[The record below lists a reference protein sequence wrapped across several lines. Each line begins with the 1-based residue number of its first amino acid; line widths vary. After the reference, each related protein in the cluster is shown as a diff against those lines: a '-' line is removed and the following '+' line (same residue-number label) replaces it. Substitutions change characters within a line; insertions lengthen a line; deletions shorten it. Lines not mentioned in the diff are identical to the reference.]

1 MTQNKILLYALY
13 GLRKAGRKLGVLAS
27 PSPDSFLCSRYVE
40 LFDQEANDF
49 VYETLREGKPCMISK
64 FGTTELNAVVTDLV
78 TSEPLSWSVLKEFF
92 RGELSLSR
100 VQSILQLQK
109 LSGFFPVS
117 PDYGRR
123 FCERVV
129 NDIPEINILGS
140 YIENEKYVLPYMHC
154 KRINLDG
161 YYAPF
166 LWKNPWTKYLEGKKV
181 LVVHPFVDSIKS
193 QYENNR
199 ERLFDDPDVRPRFKE
214 LILVRAVQSIV
225 GTRTDYV
232 DWFEALKHMEDEI
245 SQLDFDIALIGCGAY
260 GMALAAHVKRM
271 GKQAVHLAGW
281 TQMLFGIYGNRWL
294 RDQPA
299 YAKFIN
305 GYWIRPSESE
315 KPKGAEK
322 VEGGCYW

>member
-199 ERLFDDPDVRPRFKE
+199 ERLFDDPDVLPRFKE
-214 LILVRAVQSIV
+214 LILVRAGAVY
-225 GTRTDYV
+225 RWNTDG
-232 DWFEALKHMEDEI
+232 L
-245 SQLDFDIALIGCGAY
+245 CGLVRGAQTY
-260 GMALAAHVKRM
+260 GR
-271 GKQAVHLAGW
+271 
-281 TQMLFGIYGNRWL
+281 
-294 RDQPA
+294 
-299 YAKFIN
+299 
-305 GYWIRPSESE
+305 
-315 KPKGAEK
+315 
-322 VEGGCYW
+322 

>member
-193 QYENNR
+193 QYEN
-199 ERLFDDPDVRPRFKE
+199 
-214 LILVRAVQSIV
+214 
-225 GTRTDYV
+225 
-232 DWFEALKHMEDEI
+232 KHMEDEI

>member
-1 MTQNKILLYALY
+1 M
-13 GLRKAGRKLGVLAS
+13 GVLAS

-199 ERLFDDPDVRPRFKE
+199 ERLFDDPDVLPRFKE

-271 GKQAVHLAGW
+271 VNKPSIWPDGLRCCSVFTEIVG
-281 TQMLFGIYGNRWL
+281 FGTNLPMRNSSTDIGFGLRSRKSLKEPRKLKVDVIGNYDDL
-294 RDQPA
+294 
-299 YAKFIN
+299 
-305 GYWIRPSESE
+305 G
-315 KPKGAEK
+315 
-322 VEGGCYW
+322 

>member
-129 NDIPEINILGS
+129 NDIPEINITLRFFGK
-140 YIENEKYVLPYMHC
+140 IHGRNIWKG
-154 KRINLDG
+154 KRYWLFIRSSIRL
-161 YYAPF
+161 
-166 LWKNPWTKYLEGKKV
+166 NP
-181 LVVHPFVDSIKS
+181 S
-193 QYENNR
+193 
-199 ERLFDDPDVRPRFKE
+199 
-214 LILVRAVQSIV
+214 
-225 GTRTDYV
+225 TRTIESV
-232 DWFEALKHMEDEI
+232 CSM
-245 SQLDFDIALIGCGAY
+245 
-260 GMALAAHVKRM
+260 
-271 GKQAVHLAGW
+271 
-281 TQMLFGIYGNRWL
+281 
-294 RDQPA
+294 
-299 YAKFIN
+299 
-305 GYWIRPSESE
+305 IRTYFPDSRS
-315 KPKGAEK
+315 
-322 VEGGCYW
+322 

>member
-1 MTQNKILLYALY
+1 
-13 GLRKAGRKLGVLAS
+13 
-27 PSPDSFLCSRYVE
+27 
-40 LFDQEANDF
+40 
-49 VYETLREGKPCMISK
+49 
-64 FGTTELNAVVTDLV
+64 
-78 TSEPLSWSVLKEFF
+78 
-92 RGELSLSR
+92 
-100 VQSILQLQK
+100 
-109 LSGFFPVS
+109 
-117 PDYGRR
+117 
-123 FCERVV
+123 
-129 NDIPEINILGS
+129 
-140 YIENEKYVLPYMHC
+140 MHC

-199 ERLFDDPDVRPRFKE
+199 ECLFDDPDVLPRFKE

-281 TQMLFGIYGNRWL
+281 TQMLFGIYGNRGL